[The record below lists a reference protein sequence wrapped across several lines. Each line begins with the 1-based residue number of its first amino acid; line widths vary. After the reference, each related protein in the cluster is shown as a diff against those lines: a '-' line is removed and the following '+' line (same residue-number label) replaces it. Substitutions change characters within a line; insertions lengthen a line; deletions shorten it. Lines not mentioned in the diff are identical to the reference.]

1 MDKIMSVP
9 RAAEALYGEATDAAM
24 VSLRRQCQNG
34 TIRHAEKEGSRWYIN
49 MSREFPALFPPDDA
63 PAPAQPVDSES
74 ARELADLFGRL
85 SDVFGRMATT

>member
-1 MDKIMSVP
+1 
-9 RAAEALYGEATDAAM
+9 
-24 VSLRRQCQNG
+24 
-34 TIRHAEKEGSRWYIN
+34 

>member
-34 TIRHAEKEGSRWYIN
+34 TIKHAEKE
-49 MSREFPALFPPDDA
+49 EFTGGTSNCA
-63 PAPAQPVDSES
+63 
-74 ARELADLFGRL
+74 
-85 SDVFGRMATT
+85 